1 VLDAQNAWFGAVRTE
16 QIDRRHEREQS
27 FWDEAIRSVI
37 DGGAAMPDR
46 TRSARPNP
54 NDDRS
59 AAWRSSWD
67 RHDDAMIPCRHGSW
81 RSARSTRSGSRES
94 EAAKKTGNTEQ
105 AGDSA
110 PHKESGER
118 HW

>member
-59 AAWRSSWD
+59 AAWRSTWD
-67 RHDDAMIPCRHGSW
+67 RHDDAMIPVGMVRDEVLGPQGAVRGV
-81 RSARSTRSGSRES
+81 RSCKEDWEHR
-94 EAAKKTGNTEQ
+94 
-105 AGDSA
+105 AG
-110 PHKESGER
+110 R
-118 HW
+118 Q